1 MPNAFDDAAADLFE
15 DPNLSVAA
23 TLVPPAG
30 AERAVRVILSRADDA
45 TGLMQTGTIAAVSVA
60 HVLLADAADLA
71 EGWGLRVG
79 DETFEIR
86 KPERDVERTSWRCA
100 LRRL

>member
-1 MPNAFDDAAADLFE
+1 MSAFDVAAAALFA
-15 DPNLSVAA
+15 DPNLAVAA

-30 AERAVRVILSRADDA
+30 PERAVRVILSRADEGS
-45 TGLMQTGTIAAVSVA
+45 GLLQTGSIAAVTVA
-60 HVLLADAADLA
+60 HVPLADAPDLA

-86 KPERDVERTSWRCA
+86 RPERDVERTSWRCG
-100 LRRL
+100 LRKV